1 MHFDQD
7 KIESVHPMQ
16 VLGLIPRIQSV
27 KMDMSSWG
35 EDGYSDVWL
44 NPGNEWIY
52 RHIMECCIIMD
63 QTVHLHVHTEN
74 SVIRRIINQM
84 GRELLLLQ
92 SSDWPFIMKMGTMV
106 DYAEKRVRIHTN
118 LFFEL
123 TSMLSLENFKEDR
136 LKEIEEEHPI
146 FPEMRFED
154 FIWKNTIRL
163 L

>member
-1 MHFDQD
+1 MAFA
-7 KIESVHPMQ
+7 
-16 VLGLIPRIQSV
+16 
-27 KMDMSSWG
+27 
-35 EDGYSDVWL
+35 
-44 NPGNEWIY
+44 
-52 RHIMECCIIMD
+52 
-63 QTVHLHVHTEN
+63 HLHVHTEN

-136 LKEIEEEHPI
+136 LKEIEEEHPGRRH
-146 FPEMRFED
+146 RFTAKRFAQVRDEILHV
-154 FIWKNTIRL
+154 FFWIEIRPL
-163 L
+163 GKVPVRQCLQQVGTRYQVFQSHYYAYSKSVDG